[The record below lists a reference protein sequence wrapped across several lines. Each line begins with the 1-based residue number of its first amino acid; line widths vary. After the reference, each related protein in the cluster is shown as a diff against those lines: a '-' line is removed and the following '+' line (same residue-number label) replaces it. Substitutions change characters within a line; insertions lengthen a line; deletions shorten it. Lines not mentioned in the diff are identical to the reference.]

1 MKLFKSMVYAQ
12 TRSEYEDAEQN
23 FFTDTVSVKY
33 PQWINYISTL
43 YLGRPETWSMYSRI
57 ERRLPTHGSN
67 TTAYAEVSM
76 KITKETV
83 FGRMKTRNLPELLM
97 VICDGSKYYCD
108 RLIDIGNNRTEFL
121 VYAKSKYIF
130 QLK

>member
-12 TRSEYEDAEQN
+12 SRGEYEDAEQD
-23 FFTDTVSVKY
+23 FFSDAVSVKY

-67 TTAYAEVSM
+67 TTAYAEFSM

-83 FGRMKTRNLPELLM
+83 FGRMKTRNLPELVM

-108 RLIDIGNNRTEFL
+108 RLIDIGNNRN
-121 VYAKSKYIF
+121 
-130 QLK
+130 